1 MLRRNTVV
9 RVPHHLGG
17 SGAWSFAKTSSDT
30 AALVS
35 SRDSLVTSAHGRTAS
50 TASHNQ
56 ALLQRLAALEAATAS
71 AVPTSTE
78 RLQSVRQPSV
88 IGTRLLK
95 QPSVFDGD
103 RLTCADWAFTFGA
116 WSSAISVR
124 MVRLMELAQA
134 KPELRAS

>member
-1 MLRRNTVV
+1 M

-17 SGAWSFAKTSSDT
+17 SGSWSFAKTSSDT

-50 TASHNQ
+50 TPLSACAAQHQ
-56 ALLQRLAALEAATAS
+56 ALLQRLAAVEAATAS
-71 AVPTSTE
+71 AEPTRIE
-78 RLQSVRQPSV
+78 HLQSVLQPSV

-103 RLTCADWAFTFGA
+103 RLSCADWGFTFGA
-116 WSSAISVR
+116 YSSAISVR
-124 MVRLMELAQA
+124 MVRLMEHAQA